1 MIGAGNGN
9 TEANIDILVILLTGH
24 KYNQPDLQLR
34 HLDIYL
40 LFPVLHADAEC
51 VCVFVEHTIVS
62 GQWPFLDPL

>member
-9 TEANIDILVILLTGH
+9 TEANIDILVILLTAH

-34 HLDIYL
+34 HLDISPI
-40 LFPVLHADAEC
+40 PVLHADAEC

-62 GQWPFLDPL
+62 GQWPFSDPL